1 MNLVKNVHITMK
13 SNSDITSQKLMK
25 QRMDALIKAGDEL
38 KDSLEIIVRQESQRP
53 MTEQRITEEI
63 RVWDAA
69 KKAIRP

>member
-1 MNLVKNVHITMK
+1 MSK

-25 QRMDALIKAGDEL
+25 QRLDALIKAGDEL

-63 RVWDAA
+63 RGWATA
-69 KKAIRP
+69 KKQFQSK